1 MELRRSWPVY
11 YKEIPKNI
19 LEKLQKPIESFTEE
33 SITRRLKDLFAGKW
47 RSEHNHKQLFAISLP
62 MIGPRGMEILT
73 TIPLWLIENTITITL
88 AKDDEISRTSYVI
101 CPVFDEESKKENEK
115 LAFINTAIRGYSVGV
130 DEKKLATISL
140 EKDIIGRR
148 LFFSE
153 RINDYIFD
161 VEAMKVVLLKEKAEV
176 KAQAEEQS
184 DSDRRVAPRKAV
196 PLFQGIPAMVTVDH
210 RVFEAEI
217 FILDFSS
224 SGLKIISTYD
234 FPQGKPFTLTLDK
247 SEPIGLWC
255 EVVWKNALWEQLQHV
270 GLKFVKLHLDKFE
283 RLCRYLETLM
293 PKKVEGDIRVGKM
306 LPVEMDLWSPPKK
319 MPTFF
324 HSISIKELKIIHPS
338 FLQEG
343 TRTIIR
349 IFPVW
354 NVPPL
359 ECEVEV
365 VSSQVLKEGG
375 CLAILAVRTI
385 SDQNKEVLQGLLQK
399 CALEERHSKSG

>member
-1 MELRRSWPVY
+1 VY
-11 YKEIPKNI
+11 YKEIPRNI
-19 LEKLQKPIESFTEE
+19 QEKLQKPLESFTEE
-33 SITRRLKDLFAGKW
+33 SITRRLNEIFQNKW
-47 RSEHNHKQLFAISLP
+47 KSEHTHKQLFAISLP
-62 MIGPRGMEILT
+62 MIGPRGMETLT
-73 TIPLWLIENTITITL
+73 TIPLWLIENTITVTFS
-88 AKDDEISRTSYVI
+88 KDEEMTRTSYVI

-115 LAFINTAIRGYSVGV
+115 LAFVNTAIRGFSLGV

-140 EKDIIGRR
+140 EKEIIGRR

-161 VEAMKVVLLKEKAEV
+161 VEAMKVILSKEKETKTVAEDE
-176 KAQAEEQS
+176 QAA
-184 DSDRRVAPRKAV
+184 SDRRIAPRKTV
-196 PLFQGIPAMVTVDH
+196 PLFQGIPALITID
-210 RVFEAEI
+210 RRIFEAEI

-234 FPQGKPFTLTLDK
+234 FPQGKPFTLTLDRTD
-247 SEPIGLWC
+247 PIGLWC

-283 RLCRYLETLM
+283 KLCRYLETLM
-293 PKKVEGDIRVGKM
+293 PRKVEGDIRVGKM

-319 MPTFF
+319 LPTFF
-324 HSISIKELKIIHPS
+324 HSISMKEIRIIHPS

-343 TRTIIR
+343 TKTIIR
-349 IFPVW
+349 IYPVW

-365 VSSQVLKEGG
+365 SSSQILKEGG
-375 CLAILAVRTI
+375 CLAILAIRTI
-385 SDQNKEVLQGLLQK
+385 SDQNKELLQGFLQK
-399 CALEERHSKSG
+399 CAMEERHSKNG